1 ADEVDGCCHMFDAVE
16 KNSLDALRHFLSVR
30 PHWIN
35 QTNDRGC
42 TALHAAAA
50 AEEGNAQIVELLLA
64 ARATVN
70 LQDKEGNAPLHAA
83 AEEGNSQIVE
93 LLLATGATVNLQ
105 DKKGEAPL
113 HKAARSDSPRIVE
126 LLLATA
132 ATVNLQDE
140 EGRASLHAAAEIDD
154 SEVIQPLL
162 AAGATVNLQDT
173 EGNTPLHVALLH
185 MKLAKLRTSSAGHTP
200 RYRPYRESDATGLQG
215 LLEAVR
221 AKLDG
226 GHTSEHSLSR
236 WEQSSGYNERLLVAA
251 GAKVHL
257 LNQTGKSAWD
267 IAEQKKQV
275 NCLALFRELPVSVSL
290 LSGKHVLCSLKDCA
304 RTVKELQ
311 EEAQLKLGVH
321 ITCLFNAS
329 GEKLSEFLTL
339 PEAGIDNGDSLQAL
353 VMVEPTDEEMI
364 QEAPTPARAAR
375 GSALRF
381 PLAEAA
387 DGGHGRGG
395 TLGHPRGHVFPQE
408 AERTRAGSVQ
418 PQNAQGKQGTYDLE
432 DPQQLVQFILDAN
445 VGLIRLEYLMEL
457 CARGQKLRRRQ
468 ETETEMTS
476 ANQPAIVAREE
487 LASLE
492 YDEMGNIT
500 TFIRDPKPRR
510 VKVTI
515 ASISHVWESMEHPD
529 PWGFQLHSVVER
541 CQPMLAEGLVWIF
554 FDYSSLYQYGNRTA
568 AQEQAFR
575 TALEEMHT
583 LYAHEAVQVHILDC
597 LTPKDWRTDGV
608 LPVFAERRGRVTEVA
623 TKKLKINIT
632 PYASRGWCQAEQQWA
647 SLRSSLSGCIPLPPH
662 LFKKR
667 MDQLKFTHRSDT
679 DVVAKLQAKVFE
691 EKVASTKNLMVEDLD
706 EEGLEVLCEALPFY
720 KDLDA
725 IVLNGIEL
733 GRDAA
738 LAAAGTDATS
748 MQLES
753 CSLTD
758 ADIIDIVQVLKGCKR
773 IKELRVA
780 NNHFGDEGQRALV
793 ELSSVNP
800 GLKIDVLQ

>member
-1 ADEVDGCCHMFDAVE
+1 MSLLPPWCGRLCAWNTPSCASGLFNWFGKADEVDGCCHMFDAVE

-70 LQDKEGNAPLHAA
+70 LQDKEG
-83 AEEGNSQIVE
+83 
-93 LLLATGATVNLQ
+93 
-105 DKKGEAPL
+105 
-113 HKAARSDSPRIVE
+113 
-126 LLLATA
+126 
-132 ATVNLQDE
+132 
-140 EGRASLHAAAEIDD
+140 RASLHAAAEIDD

-185 MKLAKLRTSSAGHTP
+185 MKLAKLRTSSA
-200 RYRPYRESDATGLQG
+200 
-215 LLEAVR
+215 
-221 AKLDG
+221 

>member
-1 ADEVDGCCHMFDAVE
+1 MSLLPPWCGRLCAWNTPSCASGLFNWFGKADEVDGCCHMFDAVE

-185 MKLAKLRTSSAGHTP
+185 MKLAKLRTSSA
-200 RYRPYRESDATGLQG
+200 
-215 LLEAVR
+215 
-221 AKLDG
+221 